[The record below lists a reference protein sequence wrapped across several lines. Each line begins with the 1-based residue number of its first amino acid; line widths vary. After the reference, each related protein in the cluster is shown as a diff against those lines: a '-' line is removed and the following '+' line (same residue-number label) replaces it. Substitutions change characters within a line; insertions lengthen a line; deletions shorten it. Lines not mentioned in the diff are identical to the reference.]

1 MSAQTMS
8 RGKLRVVIPASVVVL
23 AMFVAAFF
31 AGRNEAGD
39 DPAGELEASVIE
51 VGDAPFALVADD
63 DRMFVSNAG
72 SSTVMA
78 IDVSSG
84 EIVAESD
91 PLPGRPAGLVTDGA
105 DLWVGSIEGTDVYRL
120 DAGGLRIEDRI
131 TVGPAPATLARSAAG
146 IWVAAL
152 NEGVVAL
159 ISEEGEIDKRLR
171 GVAFPSAIGSDDSA
185 VYVVDVTRDTVTLI
199 DVARRRYADS
209 IEVGRAPTSID
220 VGDDAVWIGLFGDEA
235 VARVDGGTGRVTTTA
250 LGGAP
255 GGVSVG
261 RDFVWVT
268 LPEDNAVVRID
279 PETFDVVGEP
289 IAVGANP
296 QGVSASSDGSV
307 WIANEG
313 DDSVTRL
320 RPSTSG

>member
-1 MSAQTMS
+1 M
-8 RGKLRVVIPASVVVL
+8 IPASVVVL
-23 AMFVAAFF
+23 AMFVAAFI
-31 AGRNEAGD
+31 AGRDEAGD
-39 DPAGELEASVIE
+39 DPAGEIEASVIE
-51 VGDAPFALVADD
+51 VGDAPFALVAKDNTV
-63 DRMFVSNAG
+63 FVSNAG

-78 IDVSSG
+78 IDVANG

-120 DAGGLRIEDRI
+120 DAEGLRIEDRI

-152 NEGVVAL
+152 NKGVVAL
-159 ISEEGEIDKRLR
+159 ISEEGIDKRLR

-185 VYVVDVTRDTVTLI
+185 VYVADVTRDTVTPI

-220 VGDDAVWIGLFGDEA
+220 VGDDAVWVGLFGDEA

-255 GGVSVG
+255 GGVAVG
-261 RDFVWVT
+261 RDLVWVT